1 MSSSVSSVASDAARC
16 DEVHELNEVRSL
28 TVGPFIGLCKWF
40 SDKLGYGFITVYKGD
55 NPGSDLFVHY
65 TSVSPLNSN
74 HRTLKKGE
82 YVSFD
87 IGTNETGAQAIG
99 VTGVLGGPLMCD
111 HVWAKGSGR
120 RQQAQGSNQQHVQQ
134 GSNQQHVQQGN
145 NQQHV
150 QQGGNQQ
157 HVQQGSNQ
165 QHVQQQGSNQQA
177 QIPPA
182 CDVAVD
188 EPSDCDFVRV
198 ERRRRY
204 GVGGGNGGGNGGIG
218 CGGNGGSIGGG
229 GNSRGIPTGVIAP

>member
-1 MSSSVSSVASDAARC
+1 MSSVSSVASNAAHC

-120 RQQAQGSNQQHVQQ
+120 RQQAQHVPQHQQHHQHVPQQQHYHIQRDQQQVQQ
-134 GSNQQHVQQGN
+134 L
-145 NQQHV
+145 
-150 QQGGNQQ
+150 
-157 HVQQGSNQ
+157 
-165 QHVQQQGSNQQA
+165 
-177 QIPPA
+177 QIPQA

-188 EPSDCDFVRV
+188 DPSRSGGDLSDCDFVRV
-198 ERRRRY
+198 ERRRRSGCGSSN
-204 GVGGGNGGGNGGIG
+204 GVGFGGSNGNGFCNG
-218 CGGNGGSIGGG
+218 
-229 GNSRGIPTGVIAP
+229 RGMQRCIAIPTGVIAP

>member
-1 MSSSVSSVASDAARC
+1 MAP
-16 DEVHELNEVRSL
+16 
-28 TVGPFIGLCKWF
+28 GPPQ
-40 SDKLGYGFITVYKGD
+40 
-55 NPGSDLFVHY
+55 N
-65 TSVSPLNSN
+65 SVSPLNSN

-120 RQQAQGSNQQHVQQ
+120 RQQAQGNNQQHVQQ
-134 GSNQQHVQQGN
+134 GS
-145 NQQHV
+145 
-150 QQGGNQQ
+150 NQQ

-177 QIPPA
+177 QIHQA

-204 GVGGGNGGGNGGIG
+204 GVGGSNGGSNGGGNGGSNGGIG
-218 CGGNGGSIGGG
+218 CGGSIGGSIGGG

>member
-134 GSNQQHVQQGN
+134 GNNQQAQGN
-145 NQQHV
+145 NQQA
-150 QQGGNQQ
+150 QA
-157 HVQQGSNQ
+157 
-165 QHVQQQGSNQQA
+165 QGSNQQA
-177 QIPPA
+177 QIPQA

>member
-134 GSNQQHVQQGN
+134 GNNQQAQGN
-145 NQQHV
+145 NQQA
-150 QQGGNQQ
+150 QA
-157 HVQQGSNQ
+157 QGSNQ
-165 QHVQQQGSNQQA
+165 QAQGSNQQA
-177 QIPPA
+177 QIPQA